1 MRVELSNN
9 RLEPDGLPRVAMG
22 FHPQIADTDQPLAF
36 QPLIRHSGLC
46 RQRARQMPVALA
58 AERRQDRLAFE
69 RPQGQQVADLG
80 AHVAPLF
87 PVAHAH
93 PAAQP
98 VVDLGDRSVVI
109 RDAEVAHPAS
119 HVLGELN

>member
-1 MRVELSNN
+1 
-9 RLEPDGLPRVAMG
+9 MG
-22 FHPQIADTDQPLAF
+22 FYPQIADTDQPLAC

-58 AERRQDRLAFE
+58 AERRQDRVAFE

-80 AHVAPLF
+80 AHIAPLF

-98 VVDLGDRSVVI
+98 V
-109 RDAEVAHPAS
+109 
-119 HVLGELN
+119 ELR